1 MFAKMENYQSDLK
14 TNFEPFRIKS
24 VETIKLTSREERLQY
39 LAEAS
44 YNPFKVKSDHIT
56 IDLLTDSGTGA
67 MSSHQW
73 SALMLG
79 DEAYAGSRSF
89 HKFEEVVKKIYGYRH
104 VIPTHQGRA
113 AERILFKCMLEQGDI
128 VPNNAHF
135 DTTRANV
142 EAVGAVAINLPVPEA
157 LDPQHASLF
166 KGNMDVQKLSKLLTS
181 EKRKKVKMVIIT
193 ITNNAL
199 GGSPVSMSNI
209 RAVSKLCR
217 AHGVPMYFDAC
228 RFAENAWFIKTNETG
243 YENKTPL
250 EIAQEMF
257 SHADGCT
264 MSAKKNG
271 LANIGGF
278 ITLNNDEIADKC
290 CMELVI
296 SEGFVTYGGLAGRDL
311 EAIAVGLDEILD
323 ASYLRYQINQVQ
335 YLADMLQ
342 QRGVPVLTPPGGH
355 AVYIDAGAML
365 PHIPTEQF
373 PAWAL
378 NCSLYIEG
386 GIRGGELGGVMHGD
400 QANDHDNDTP
410 DGEGEGVECRP
421 ELVRLAIPRR
431 TYTESHLRYVAD
443 VFGHIYKHR
452 HVMTGYR
459 ITWAAKVLRHFT
471 ARLEPIAS
479 EKVRGK
485 NHMTEAA
492 QLKHNIVIQNG
503 AVIEGMENGFTLD

>member
-199 GGSPVSMSNI
+199 
-209 RAVSKLCR
+209 
-217 AHGVPMYFDAC
+217 
-228 RFAENAWFIKTNETG
+228 
-243 YENKTPL
+243 
-250 EIAQEMF
+250 
-257 SHADGCT
+257 DGCT